1 MIIMVIKAMKENI
14 LMVVKDMKKE
24 ENIMNIDF
32 VIFEGG

>member
-1 MIIMVIKAMKENI
+1 MKENI

-32 VIFEGG
+32 LIFEGG

>member
-1 MIIMVIKAMKENI
+1 MKENI